1 MDGKRMIDFCE
12 FLSFLTVYQS
22 YQDIYRVN
30 LGLAIWNITRIAVAG
45 PLKTPNS

>member
-22 YQDIYRVN
+22 YKELIWV
-30 LGLAIWNITRIAVAG
+30 LLIWNITRIVVAG
-45 PLKTPNS
+45 PLKASNS